1 MNLIVMIVTA
11 CLAGGACHDFP
22 FALNDSVTLRMCQ
35 QQGQIGLAE
44 WAAGHPAY
52 TIRRWRCEAA
62 GHDRGA

>member
-11 CLAGGACHDFP
+11 CLSGGACRDFP
-22 FALNDSVTLRMCQ
+22 VPLDESISMHMCV

-52 TIRRWRCEAA
+52 SIRRWRCETA
-62 GHDRGA
+62 GHHGAA